1 MTALIQADHRPWTY
15 DEEAELL
22 KQIQKKTARDAIASK
37 LERSQHAI
45 LHKLKHMAADYFF
58 NEKRPY
64 EEIMRFTGL
73 SRDLIQ
79 DAISKRRWRLQT
91 APKAPVS
98 AQTAA
103 EAQPPENDRQ
113 KFGML
118 VQIWRSVASELK
130 KGHAECVYRDA
141 ICVDLQENSIKYGKE
156 ESMPTLYKG
165 RTVGQIRADIILYS
179 WLPLVIEL
187 KATTKMLPKFTWQ
200 CIRYM
205 KAKNLKYGAVVN
217 FSENDNEDITY
228 FFLVEHKGVYY
239 MYYLDTGK
247 MYELKDF

>member
-1 MTALIQADHRPWTY
+1 MAQVTSDHRPWTY

-22 KQIQKKTARDAIASK
+22 KQIQKKTARDVIATK

-79 DAISKRRWRLQT
+79 DAVSKRRWRLQT
-91 APKAPVS
+91 APKAPVN
-98 AQTAA
+98 AAIAA
-103 EAQPPENDRQ
+103 EAQPPEEDRL
-113 KFGML
+113 KFGIL

-228 FFLVEHKGVYY
+228 FFIVERATIYY